1 MKVVIGS
8 DHAGY
13 RLKESVKNFLIG
25 KGIDV
30 EDVGTHS
37 EESTDYPLYAE
48 RVARYIQDGKAERG
62 ILICGTGIGMSI
74 SANKFRGVRA
84 SLCTNEY
91 MARMSRR
98 HNNANVLCLGS
109 RVVGEDLALS
119 IVSAWLDEEFEGG
132 RHLKRLTIIEEWEG
146 GKESC

>member
-25 KGIDV
+25 KGMNV

-48 RVARYIQDGKAERG
+48 KVARYIQDGKAERG

-74 SANKFRGVRA
+74 SANKFRGIRA

-98 HNNANVLCLGS
+98 HNNANILCLGS

-146 GKESC
+146 GKKGC